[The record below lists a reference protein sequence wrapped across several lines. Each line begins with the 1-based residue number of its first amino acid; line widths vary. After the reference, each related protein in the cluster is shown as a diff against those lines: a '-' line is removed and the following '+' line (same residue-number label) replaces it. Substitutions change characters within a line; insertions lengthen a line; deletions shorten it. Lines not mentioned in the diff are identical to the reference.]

1 MLYDFHKY
9 QNDRRPGTVH
19 ATYLI
24 YGTKKAAE
32 QQNGAD
38 GDIEMTSSMPETES
52 LGETVSVFSL
62 SLVAEDILKGK

>member
-9 QNDRRPGTVH
+9 QNERRPGTVH

-24 YGTKKAAE
+24 YGVKKTSK

-52 LGETVSVFSL
+52 HGETAPLFSL